1 MSSVSQPVV
10 SLPHHPLIYST
21 LALFHNK
28 DVVKVN
34 VKCLGVVKVGKV
46 NWIQSSADFSMFFE
60 ESAFVSQLI
69 WSS

>member
-1 MSSVSQPVV
+1 M
-10 SLPHHPLIYST
+10 
-21 LALFHNK
+21 FHNK

-34 VKCLGVVKVGKV
+34 VKCLGVVKVGRV